1 MSEWSPLERADA
13 PLAPL
18 VGPFP
23 SAPFVEAWWRHRGSG
38 TPVVAEAR
46 NSALACVLD
55 DGMLRLAGEA
65 DLTDY
70 HSPLG
75 SDLGGL
81 MDGLI
86 ASVDG
91 GTRIAFDSL
100 PAEAAVPIT
109 KALEVLGV
117 EVTVSEDTPTM
128 TLDLPPDGDEYLAR
142 LEGKHRHEIR
152 RKRRRFED
160 AFGPPG
166 LRRHDSGFKV
176 FVELHRAA
184 PGEKG
189 EFMTTGMEAYFRD
202 LLMTPGW
209 AVDLLVGS
217 EGTPLAAAFGY
228 EDDEAYYLYNSSFDP
243 AAADASPG
251 SVLGEQLIRS
261 SLAAGRRRFDFLKG
275 QEGYK
280 RRFGAVSRPLMLIEA
295 VFP

>member
-23 SAPFVEAWWRHRGSG
+23 SAPFVEVWWRHRGLG

-46 NSALACVLD
+46 ASALACVLD
-55 DGMLRLAGEA
+55 GGVLRLAGDA

-81 MDGLI
+81 LDALI
-86 ASVDG
+86 GSVDG

-109 KALEVLGV
+109 TALEVLGV
-117 EVTVSEDTPTM
+117 EVTASDDTPTM
-128 TLDLPPDGDEYLAR
+128 TLDLPTDVDEYLAG

-152 RKRRRFED
+152 RKRRRFEEV
-160 AFGPPG
+160 FGPPG
-166 LRRHDSGFKV
+166 LLRHDSGFKV
-176 FVELHRAA
+176 FVEMHRAA

-189 EFMTTGMEAYFRD
+189 EFMTAGMEAYFRD
-202 LLMTPGW
+202 LLVNPGW
-209 AVDLLVGS
+209 AVDLLVGA

-251 SVLGEQLIRS
+251 IVLGDELIRRAI
-261 SLAAGRRRFDFLKG
+261 AAGRRRFDFLKG
-275 QEGYK
+275 REGYK
-280 RRFGAVSRPLMLIEA
+280 RRFGAISRPLTLIEA
-295 VFP
+295 VLP